1 MRHAI
6 LSQNRNKGIH
16 LLVPVRCYKNWACLV
31 PSSSFVSE
39 LVSKICL
46 QLHRKNCELQSWLEK
61 KDLHLQGNL
70 FGINHMSDSN
80 FLRCS
85 CLHGVPAKQETERKD
100 LKGTRW
106 TIFFLSGCCCW
117 VGCISDCL
125 AVQSVRMK
133 FISYPSIFSTFWVHI
148 YIC

>member
-80 FLRCS
+80 LLRCS
-85 CLHGVPAKQETERKD
+85 CFTWGASKTRNRKEGPERNEVNN
-100 LKGTRW
+100 
-106 TIFFLSGCCCW
+106 FLSQWLLLLGW
-117 VGCISDCL
+117 LRDCL